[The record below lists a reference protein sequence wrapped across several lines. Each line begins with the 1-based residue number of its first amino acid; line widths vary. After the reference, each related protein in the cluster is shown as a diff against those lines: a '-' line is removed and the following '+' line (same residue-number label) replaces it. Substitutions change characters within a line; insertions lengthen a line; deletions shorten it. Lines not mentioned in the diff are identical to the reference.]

1 MIKITLPDSSVLES
15 PDKSSLF
22 DIIGQI
28 GTGLQKAALFASVD
42 GENKDL
48 TFVPQKDFALKV
60 FTFKNDEGREMYWH
74 STSHI
79 MAQAVKRLFPDVKVA
94 IGPAIAEGFYYDF
107 DVKDNF
113 TPEDL
118 DRIEAEMNKVI
129 SEDIEV
135 TREELSREDAIKL
148 FEKDGEIYKVELL
161 KEMDADTV
169 SIYRQGDFYDLCR
182 GPHVMR
188 TSQIKAVKLLK
199 NAGAYW
205 RGSEKNK
212 MLQRIYG
219 ISFPDKKELDKHINL
234 LEEAK
239 ERDHRKIGKEL
250 GLFEFSN
257 EVGQG
262 LALWTAKGGRIRHA
276 IETFWKKEHY
286 KNGYE
291 LVNTPHIGRSLLWET
306 SGHLDFYKEG
316 MYSPM
321 DIDGEDYYVK
331 PMNCP
336 FHVMLYKAEMRSYRD
351 FPFKWAEL
359 GTVYRYEKSGTL
371 HGLLRVRGFT
381 QDDAHLF
388 CRVDQMESE
397 ITETFNFSMYML
409 KSFGFEEFQIY
420 LSTKPEESVGSSEIW
435 EKAESA
441 LKHVLDKSGM
451 DYQINEGDGA
461 FYGPKID
468 IAVKDAIGRK
478 WQLSTIQCDFN
489 LPERFDIT
497 YKGSDGN
504 DHRPIM
510 IHRALLGS
518 LERFFGILIEHYKGA
533 FPFWLAPVQ
542 VKILN
547 VNEESVDYINSV
559 KKDLRSEDFR
569 VDTDFR
575 NESISYKIREAVQ
588 EKIPYVL
595 VAGNKEVESG
605 SVSVRIRGENNAKTM
620 TLNEFKSL
628 LKKESK

>member
-1 MIKITLPDSSVLES
+1 MIKVTLPDGSKIEADNGKNLYE
-15 PDKSSLF
+15 
-22 DIIGQI
+22 IIGQI
-28 GTGLQKAALFASVD
+28 GTGLQKASLFAAVD

-48 TFVPQKDFALKV
+48 TFVPQKDFTLKV

-79 MAQAVKRLFPDVKVA
+79 MAQAVKRLFAGAKVA
-94 IGPAIAEGFYYDF
+94 IGPSIAEGFYYDF

-113 TPEDL
+113 TPEDFEK
-118 DRIEAEMNKVI
+118 IEAEMNSI
-129 SEDIEV
+129 IAEDIELK
-135 TREELSREDAIKL
+135 REELSRLDAIKL

-161 KEMDADTV
+161 KEMTSDTV

-205 RGSEKNK
+205 RGNEKNK

-262 LALWTAKGGRIRHA
+262 LALWTPKGGRIRHA
-276 IETFWKKEHY
+276 VETFWKREHY

-351 FPFKWAEL
+351 FPLKWAEL

-388 CRVDQMESE
+388 CRVDQLTDE
-397 ITETFNFSMYML
+397 IAEVFNFSMKML
-409 KSFGFEEFQIY
+409 KSFGFEEFKVF
-420 LSTKPEESVGSSEIW
+420 LSTKPEECVGSPEIW
-435 EKAESA
+435 EKAETS
-441 LKHVLDKSGM
+441 LKNVLNSSGM
-451 DYQINEGDGA
+451 EFEINEGDGA

-468 IAVKDAIGRK
+468 IQVKDAIGRL

-504 DHRPIM
+504 EHRPIM

-542 VKILN
+542 AVILN
-547 VNEESVDYINSV
+547 VNEESVDYINKV
-559 KKDLRSEDFR
+559 KTDLRGMDYR

-575 NESISYKIREAVQ
+575 NESISYKIREAVK
-588 EKIPYVL
+588 EKIPFVV
-595 VAGNKEVESG
+595 VAGNKEVENNT
-605 SVSVRIRGENNAKTM
+605 VSVRIRGSNDAKTM
-620 TLNEFKSL
+620 TIEEFKAL
-628 LKKESK
+628 LQKEVK